1 MPTEK
6 PQKSAP
12 KQAAVGDDWT
22 RVFPPPKARISDTYA
37 SGERWWR
44 KLMIALA
51 CIGFAG
57 IAAAMLTYA
66 IRVPAGQ
73 RPPSEPTRAEQRVR
87 EAEEMLRQRG
97 METQPFQKAQEEK
110 ARRRR
115 EIEERNKAGAGKP
128 Q

>member
-1 MPTEK
+1 MST
-6 PQKSAP
+6 P
-12 KQAAVGDDWT
+12 KQAAVDDDWT

-37 SGERWWR
+37 STERWWR
-44 KLMIALA
+44 KLMTILG

-57 IAAAMLTYA
+57 IAAAMLSYA
-66 IRVPAGQ
+66 IRVPVGQ
-73 RPPSEPTRAEQRVR
+73 LLPTEPTRAEQRAR
-87 EAEEMLRQRG
+87 DAEEMLRRRG

-115 EIEERNKAGAGKP
+115 EIEDLNKAAKP